1 MSRPLQ
7 LCAVMLFVNAVGC
20 SRPAT
25 MMRPAVQAQAIPSQ
39 NPVDAPSPLEARIL
53 VRKAAL
59 GLEVEKVGSAIAA
72 ATALTTRLG
81 GYVESSVQQSER
93 SARLVLRV
101 PSTSLDA
108 SLDSLARIGKV
119 ESRSITATDVTDEAR
134 DLDARVAT
142 LRATRD
148 RLRQLLERAASVSDI
163 AAVETQLARVQQDL
177 ESLEGR
183 QKSLRTN
190 VALSELSVSIEQ
202 RYVLGPLGLVAAGL
216 AWVVEKL
223 FILR

>member
-148 RLRQLLERAASVSDI
+148 RLRQLHERAASVSDI

-202 RYVLGPLGLVAAGL
+202 RHVLGPLGLVAAGL